1 MSEEVNK
8 EFDEAIEDV
17 LGGTSVEEDH
27 SPAPEDGAKE
37 SLEANENAVPDTPD
51 ETFEPYGEEEYE
63 EYAVEPDSAQDEGV
77 EDKSEGTPDKTDSVP
92 EEKETAP
99 DAGKEALQN
108 EITNYQKRLHDAQ
121 AAMHKANE
129 ERAKLQKELDEL
141 KKKSEPSDGA
151 EEASDADDD
160 DNGDNWFA
168 DEKTDNKSAELE
180 GKIKAIEE
188 KQEEFQRDQAIQ
200 NWNKEAEA
208 FAKEHEDF
216 NTLVYE
222 KLEPLLDEKSGDQ
235 AVLAAYMRW
244 EDKSPAG
251 AYEFAKKFFGIEEK
265 LSGSPQKQEQ
275 EAKTLIDPTKGKA
288 GLDRINSAD
297 FSEPKRHSGN
307 MIDDVFG

>member
-51 ETFEPYGEEEYE
+51 ETFEPYGDE
-63 EYAVEPDSAQDEGV
+63 EYAVDSDSAQDEGV
-77 EDKSEGTPDKTDSVP
+77 EEKSEGTPDKTDSVP

-99 DAGKEALQN
+99 DAGKDASQN
-108 EITNYQKRLHDAQ
+108 EITNYKKRLHDAQ

-141 KKKSEPSDGA
+141 KKKSEPAEETEDSDG
-151 EEASDADDD
+151 
-160 DNGDNWFA
+160 GDNWFA
-168 DEKTDNKSAELE
+168 DEKPDNKSAEDLE
-180 GKIKAIEE
+180 SKIKAVEE
-188 KQEEFQRDQAIQ
+188 KQEEFQREQAIQ

-222 KLEPLLDEKSGDQ
+222 KLEPLLDEESGDP
-235 AVLAAYMRW
+235 AVLAAYTRW
-244 EDKSPAG
+244 GDKSPAG

-275 EAKTLIDPTKGKA
+275 EAKASIDPTKGKA
-288 GLDRINSAD
+288 GLDRMNSAD
-297 FSEPKRHSGN
+297 FSEPKRHSDN

>member
-17 LGGTSVEEDH
+17 LGGTSVDEDH
-27 SPAPEDGAKE
+27 SPAPEDDAKE
-37 SLEANENAVPDTPD
+37 SLEVNENAVPDETD
-51 ETFEPYGEEEYE
+51 ETFEPYGDEED
-63 EYAVEPDSAQDEGV
+63 AVDTDSTQDEGV
-77 EDKSEGTPDKTDSVP
+77 EGKSEGTPGKTDSVP

-99 DAGKEALQN
+99 DAGKDALQN

-141 KKKSEPSDGA
+141 KKKLEPSDGA

-160 DNGDNWFA
+160 GDNWFA

-200 NWNKEAEA
+200 NWKKEAES

-222 KLEPLLDEKSGDQ
+222 KLEPLLDEESGDP
-235 AVLAAYMRW
+235 AVLAAYIRW
-244 EDKSPAG
+244 GDKSPAG
-251 AYEFAKKFFGIEEK
+251 AYKFAKKFFSIEEN

-275 EAKTLIDPTKGKA
+275 EAKASIDPTKGKA